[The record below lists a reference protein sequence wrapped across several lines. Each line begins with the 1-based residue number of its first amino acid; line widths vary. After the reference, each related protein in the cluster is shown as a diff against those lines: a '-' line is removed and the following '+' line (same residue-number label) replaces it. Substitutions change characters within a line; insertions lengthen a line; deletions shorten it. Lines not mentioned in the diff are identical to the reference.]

1 MDSSASSE
9 QTVNS
14 REMAE
19 QFPCFSAFLCFTLA
33 AMGVVRRDG
42 PVMTEASVNIGT
54 STRAAV

>member
-1 MDSSASSE
+1 MDSGAISE
-9 QTVNS
+9 QTVNP

-19 QFPCFSAFLCFTLA
+19 LFLCFGAFLCFSLA

-54 STRAAV
+54 STRTAV